1 MKSAVFL
8 AIIFT
13 LFVSFA
19 FAQSDPQ
26 RYAYN
31 LAGKVLSEKSRPMP
45 KTTVCFV
52 PAERPI
58 SGRIPC
64 SKTDESGNFDF
75 IVKDIPDKY
84 NVCASTSDT
93 IVVFVGDKKTRVV
106 CTETM
111 LFGSQDESR
120 RILLKFKAKGK

>member
-1 MKSAVFL
+1 MKLTLFL
-8 AIIFT
+8 PIIFT
-13 LFVSFA
+13 LFVSLA
-19 FAQSDPQ
+19 FSQSEPQ

-31 LAGKVLSEKSRPMP
+31 LTGKVLSKKSRPMP
-45 KTTVCFV
+45 ITTVCFV

-58 SGRIPC
+58 NGRIPC
-64 SKTDESGNFDF
+64 TKTDDNGNFDF

-84 NVCASTSDT
+84 NVCASTSDS
-93 IVVFVGDKKTRVV
+93 IFVLVGDKKTRVV

-120 RILLKFKAKGK
+120 TILLKFKSKGK